1 MKREKVIELFVGH
14 TWKLEIL
21 CHWWVIVIQ
30 LPRVKRFIAT
40 LTPNKVVESNL
51 RKKEKN
57 YIKAQGLTLVKNP
70 SFHLLNL
77 KFKP

>member
-1 MKREKVIELFVGH
+1 MKRENVLELLVGH

-21 CHWWVIVIQ
+21 CHCWVIQ

-51 RKKEKN
+51 RKKEN
-57 YIKAQGLTLVKNP
+57 IT
-70 SFHLLNL
+70 
-77 KFKP
+77 